1 MARAQRKTG
10 LLGSI
15 FSRKDSD
22 GESFGLELVVLEGP
36 DAGARFALDRPEI
49 QLGRGD
55 PNGTDILL
63 NDHSVSLKHAI
74 FSVDGQRVMLRHL
87 PTATNPTLVN
97 GRAIKSRQVK
107 AGDEIVMGLV
117 VMELRTRTGA
127 SVGDS
132 VPPEA
137 IATTRI
143 LDPDA
148 IGAEPPPLEPG
159 PTPEPTPEPTSEPTR
174 MMRPPGES
182 TPEPTRVMSPPAEPG
197 TSGDPDTTQIVAPE
211 VAATE
216 APAGTGRLM
225 LTGGIAEWKGKRF
238 ELNSRRTGIGR
249 SDDCDIAVPIS
260 SVSRHHAALLWEGSE
275 LILVHESN
283 VNPTYV
289 NDTRVDGRTPLAHG
303 DQIRLTDGVTFYL
316 ILDPPAE
323 TEGYQTLPDLDP
335 GPDQT
340 VAETSIAEAAAMS
353 TPDEPA
359 GTVVMAGSNVNA
371 EGDAERKEQPSRHR

>member
-55 PNGTDILL
+55 PNETDILL
-63 NDHSVSLKHAI
+63 NDHSVSSKHAI
-74 FSVDGQRVMLRHL
+74 FSVDGQRVTLRHL

-107 AGDEIVMGLV
+107 AGDEIVIGLV

-127 SVGDS
+127 SVADSIADSIGDS
-132 VPPEA
+132 VPPGA
-137 IATTRI
+137 IATAGV
-143 LDPDA
+143 LEPDA
-148 IGAEPPPLEPG
+148 IAAEPPPLELG
-159 PTPEPTPEPTSEPTR
+159 PTPQPTPQRTT
-174 MMRPPGES
+174 G
-182 TPEPTRVMSPPAEPG
+182 MSPPAESE
-197 TSGDPDTTQIVAPE
+197 TAGDPETTQIVSPEAP
-211 VAATE
+211 AAE

-225 LTGGIAEWKGKRF
+225 LAGGIAEWKGKRF
-238 ELNSRRTGIGR
+238 ELNRRRTGIGR

-289 NDTRVDGRTPLAHG
+289 NDTRVEGRTPLAHG

-323 TEGYQTLPDLDP
+323 TEGYQTLPDLGP
-335 GPDQT
+335 GPDRT
-340 VAETSIAEAAAMS
+340 VAETRIAEAAPMS

-359 GTVVMAGSNVNA
+359 GTVVMAGSNMNV
-371 EGDAERKEQPSRHR
+371 EGDAEREEQPGRQR

>member
-55 PNGTDILL
+55 PNETDILL
-63 NDHSVSLKHAI
+63 NDHSVSSKHAI
-74 FSVDGQRVMLRHL
+74 FSVDGQRVTLRHL

-107 AGDEIVMGLV
+107 AGDEIVIGLV

-137 IATTRI
+137 IAV
-143 LDPDA
+143 
-148 IGAEPPPLEPG
+148 EPPPLEP
-159 PTPEPTPEPTSEPTR
+159 EPTPQPTPQRT
-174 MMRPPGES
+174 
-182 TPEPTRVMSPPAEPG
+182 TVMSPPAEPE
-197 TSGDPDTTQIVAPE
+197 TAGDPETTQIVSPEAP
-211 VAATE
+211 AAE
-216 APAGTGRLM
+216 APAGSGRLM
-225 LTGGIAEWKGKRF
+225 LTGGIAEWKGRRF
-238 ELNSRRTGIGR
+238 ELNPRRTGIGR

-289 NDTRVDGRTPLAHG
+289 NDTRVEGRTPLAHG
-303 DQIRLTDGVTFYL
+303 DQIRLTDGVPFYV

-323 TEGYQTLPDLDP
+323 TEGYQTLPDLGP
-335 GPDQT
+335 GPDRT
-340 VAETSIAEAAAMS
+340 VAETRIAEAAPMS

-359 GTVVMAGSNVNA
+359 GTVVMAGSNMNV
-371 EGDAERKEQPSRHR
+371 EGDAKREEQPGRQR